1 MDVITL
7 PESLFTVSD
16 LTTLTGLVVAVY
28 IIVSFIKEPLKAL
41 VKGDWIVRP
50 VTVVVAFVIL
60 LWLIFIQGNV
70 SAETIGLA
78 IINAFLVAMIAG
90 AAHDFIVAPTKAK
103 YVNNQQVNVEQNVH
117 TSPGDEPPN
126 TIT

>member
-1 MDVITL
+1 MDVTL
-7 PESLFTVSD
+7 PQSLFTVTD

-28 IIVSFIKEPLKAL
+28 VIVSLIKEPMKKLA
-41 VKGDWIVRP
+41 KGDWIVRP
-50 VTVVVAFVIL
+50 LTVVVALVIL
-60 LWLIFIQGNV
+60 LWLTVIQDNV

-103 YVNNQQVNVEQNVH
+103 IGQNI
-117 TSPGDEPPN
+117 SSEN
-126 TIT
+126 TDME